1 MKHANVTADAVKTPN
16 ENPLGARP
24 KVAHWRRVLY
34 ALLALSVVT
43 SSIPFNVYAQNED
56 LDRLFDDE
64 ELEEPIGNFN
74 QAPPAAGVPAAPPA
88 MPGMTGDSN
97 GGFDSQPNSVPTFP
111 SEPSTPS
118 RGGGRISTTPVRP
131 LKTEPAQTSKTGAP
145 SLADAQIEDMTD
157 ANYPDLVEANFPN
170 AEITDVVKAISQL
183 TNKNFI
189 IDPGVR
195 GKISIIAPSKVT
207 VAEAYKAFLAA
218 LAVNGFT
225 VVPYG
230 KFLKVKA
237 SRNAQRDSIETYTGK
252 YAPTS
257 DIYITRILH
266 LKHISAE
273 EVNKRLRVL
282 PSKDGEM
289 TPYEPT
295 NSLMITDYGANVERI
310 VKIINELDRP
320 GFEEQLSVIPI
331 RYAKSKDLAD
341 LINQIINKETRS
353 SGATAPTFGANV
365 PRFRSRGGTAAGGT
379 PEELSLVAPDDRTN
393 ALIVVGNKAGIE
405 KVRDLVKKL
414 DYKLDPAEAG
424 GVFVYYVR
432 YGEAEKIAQTIGGLA
447 SSSSSTTGSTGST
460 TPGAFGGGFGG
471 ATGARSAS
479 PLDRQNIFGGDVKIN
494 ADKNTNSLVITA
506 SKQDY
511 DTVRSL
517 LAKID
522 IPRDQVFVETIIM
535 EMNANKT
542 RDWNP
547 TYYYLDPASKGVGRG
562 GFAKKGSLSNI
573 LNPAN
578 DQGAILG
585 FGSGATVDFT
595 LPGTSTT
602 VKVPSL
608 LAFITFLQ
616 QNVESNILSTPRI
629 MALDN
634 EEATIEV
641 GDKVPVSQTTTS
653 VGNNVVNDVKT
664 ENATIKLTLT
674 PYIRPDSSV
683 VRMKLDQSVKQV
695 NPNAA
700 VASGL
705 AALATTI
712 SDRSIKTNIVV
723 NSGDTAVLGGLIR
736 DEESVDETKVP
747 ILGDVPVLGWLFKSR
762 SMTKKKINLVV
773 FITPKIIRGI
783 EDSQQ
788 LLGEKANE
796 RIDWIKRNFDGRDP
810 NGAKM
815 DGLPRAAKGTDERRV
830 RKTNSNTPVNLK
842 R

>member
-1 MKHANVTADAVKTPN
+1 MKHEGPKNTPEDTTGN
-16 ENPLGARP
+16 TMENTLVSTPTSVP
-24 KVAHWRRVLY
+24 NSTSNWRRVLY
-34 ALLALSVVT
+34 AALALTVVT
-43 SSIPFNVYAQNED
+43 SSLPINVYAQNED

-64 ELEEPIGNFN
+64 ELEEPVGNFN
-74 QAPPAAGVPAAPPA
+74 QAPGANAAPQAPGSTSPNPTAATPTSNVPLDTTPTGGGKTYPVKAMKPVPAPPSA
-88 MPGMTGDSN
+88 
-97 GGFDSQPNSVPTFP
+97 
-111 SEPSTPS
+111 
-118 RGGGRISTTPVRP
+118 
-131 LKTEPAQTSKTGAP
+131 KTVP

-157 ANYPDLVEANFPN
+157 ANYPDMVEANFPN

-257 DIYITRILH
+257 DIYITRIIH

-295 NSLMITDYGANVERI
+295 NSLLITDYGANVERM

-320 GFEEQLSVIPI
+320 GFEEQLNVIPI

-341 LINQIINKETRS
+341 LINQIINKETKSGGS
-353 SGATAPTFGANV
+353 SAPSFGANV

-393 ALIVVGNKAGIE
+393 SLIVVGNKAGIE

-414 DYKLDPAEAG
+414 DNKLDPAEAG

-447 SSSSSTTGSTGST
+447 GGSSSSAASSPAG
-460 TPGAFGGGFGG
+460 GAFGAGGG
-471 ATGARSAS
+471 AFGAAGGGRAVS

-517 LAKID
+517 LAKLD

-547 TYYYLDPASKGVGRG
+547 TYYYLDPSSGGIGRSGFSKGNL
-562 GFAKKGSLSNI
+562 ATLLDPSKDK
-573 LNPAN
+573 
-578 DQGAILG
+578 GAILG
-585 FGSGATVDFT
+585 FGSGSTFEFKV
-595 LPGTSTT
+595 PGTSVTT
-602 VKVPSL
+602 KIPSL
-608 LAFITFLQ
+608 LAFISFLQ

-664 ENATIKLTLT
+664 EPATIKLVLT
-674 PYIRPDSSV
+674 PFIRPDSNV
-683 VRMKLDQSVKQV
+683 VRLKLNQSVKQV
-695 NPNAA
+695 NPNAQ

-705 AALATTI
+705 SALTTVI
-712 SDRSIKTNIVV
+712 SDRSIITNIVV

-736 DEESVDETKVP
+736 DEESIDETKIP
-747 ILGDVPVLGWLFKSR
+747 ILGDIPVLGWLFKSR

-773 FITPKIIRGI
+773 FITPRIIRSVD
-783 EDSQQ
+783 DSQK
-788 LLGEKANE
+788 LLGDKANE
-796 RIDWIKRNFDGRDP
+796 RIDWIKRNFEGRDP
-810 NGAKM
+810 NGARM
-815 DGLPRAAKGTDERRV
+815 DSLPRSAARDDERARIK
-830 RKTNSNTPVNLK
+830 KTNSNQPVNVH